1 MEARGLVAPAAMVAA
16 TAGVLV
22 TTSLAALAIFL
33 LLLRRSDPAR
43 EHDGG
48 DEEPSADAAAAPVVL
63 VVPRPSRWW
72 WWWWSRDVLGLGLGL
87 PPWHDARPAPAVVD
101 LLRRHACVLL
111 RSYYAPDEV
120 RDFAGALVGLAWQQQ
135 RRASFLG
142 CFDFVRFGVAD
153 APPLLRPYVRKLM
166 AAAPDVPFTHAW
178 IQRYDVGHFVAE
190 HCDPGTYRGCVAI
203 GVFGDFVGAVSTIE
217 GVREEGRPGDVF
229 LLRAKLDD
237 RLPMPLH
244 QVSPVVWGT
253 RYIIL
258 LTAVDPVT
266 RTSSVASASSSS
278 YL

>member
-1 MEARGLVAPAAMVAA
+1 M
-16 TAGVLV
+16 
-22 TTSLAALAIFL
+22 
-33 LLLRRSDPAR
+33 
-43 EHDGG
+43 
-48 DEEPSADAAAAPVVL
+48 
-63 VVPRPSRWW
+63 
-72 WWWWSRDVLGLGLGL
+72 
-87 PPWHDARPAPAVVD
+87 
-101 LLRRHACVLL
+101 
-111 RSYYAPDEV
+111 
-120 RDFAGALVGLAWQQQ
+120 
-135 RRASFLG
+135 
-142 CFDFVRFGVAD
+142 
-153 APPLLRPYVRKLM
+153 
-166 AAAPDVPFTHAW
+166 
-178 IQRYDVGHFVAE
+178 
-190 HCDPGTYRGCVAI
+190 AI